1 MLQLLFY
8 YSLSLTAISSLSS
21 FLSLFCVSL
30 FFVTFLSVLCTP
42 KPPKYC
48 CCIYY
53 SLFIIIQYSFF
64 IIFLSYYHNYSYLS
78 SFFLNFFHY
87 FLPERPYYCCYSYY
101 LSFIITYYYF
111 IIIIIITIPLF
122 FLTISVFFFTFCIPK
137 RLSYCCSYYLL
148 FIIIYYHLII
158 IFHSYYPLLS
168 ILFTFISIFPSFS
181 SCSVY
186 VYLGQGARRREG
198 SWQRA
203 TSKKHLLEYTFPC
216 WSHCGTSLAWRGQNR
231 GQFWPPHSENVT
243 TVS

>member
-53 SLFIIIQYSFF
+53 SLFIIIQYYFF

-78 SFFLNFFHY
+78 SFFLSFFHY

-101 LSFIITYYYF
+101 LSFIITNYYF

-122 FLTISVFFFTFCIPK
+122 FLTISDYLFTFCIPK
-137 RLSYCCSYYLL
+137 RLSY
-148 FIIIYYHLII
+148 FAVVTIYYSSSFTTTSSLSSSLII
-158 IFHSYYPLLS
+158 PYYQSYSHSSQFSLPFPPV
-168 ILFTFISIFPSFS
+168 LFTCIWGKGPGGGRGRGS
-181 SCSVY
+181 
-186 VYLGQGARRREG
+186 GRHRRN
-198 SWQRA
+198 
-203 TSKKHLLEYTFPC
+203 TC
-216 WSHCGTSLAWRGQNR
+216 WSTHSHAGHTAAPRWRGGGR
-231 GQFWPPHSENVT
+231 TAGSFGRHT
-243 TVS
+243 LRT